1 MAEITRDELMTL
13 LNNAGTYLSLVN
25 WDLTGLDMSGLDLQN
40 VDLQESNLN
49 SADLHGSNLREA
61 NLSQA
66 DLSGA
71 NLEDA
76 DLRGASVSGEQL
88 SEAATLQNATLPDG
102 MGLEG
107 LPARFATRLRKAD
120 LYHHHAVKEAFGAG
134 EKAFTARYGIGPA
147 TLAAVREWLNT

>member
-1 MAEITRDELMTL
+1 MAEITRDDLMTL
-13 LNNAGTYLSLVN
+13 LNNAGKYPQLVN
-25 WDLTGLDMSGLDLQN
+25 WDLSGLDMTDLDLQN
-40 VDLQESNLN
+40 VNLQRSSLKNVNLQGSDLKGADLRNANLN
-49 SADLHGSNLREA
+49 
-61 NLSQA
+61 
-66 DLSGA
+66 GA

-120 LYHHHAVKEAFGAG
+120 LYHHHAVKKAFSAG